1 VSSRPNILLI
11 TTDQHR
17 YDAVGFM
24 GSREVQTPHLD
35 ALAAAGVVF
44 ERTYVTNPVCM
55 ASRATWLT
63 GQFPDTHGVRRNG
76 IPAPDVPWGLG
87 RTLHREGW
95 RTGLFGKTHFQP
107 LRRDFDPGYEYPNW
121 HDGDDY
127 YGFTT
132 RAITHDLKDYVP
144 TGQRADPARAYKVDD
159 YLAWIEAN
167 HPELSALARREGL
180 AHDGVPI
187 APELWTSQIPPEL
200 HQSTW
205 IADRTIEFMDAQDGD
220 PFFAWCSFVDPHHP
234 FNAPQAYRDRYDAD
248 SFDPPIWA
256 DDELSRRSR
265 YHHTRYNKGKDVW
278 AQHWRE
284 YRAHYYAMISLI
296 DDQVGR
302 MLAYLQQSGKAD
314 NTLVIFTADHGEMLG
329 DHGVNRKGFFHYEP
343 LIRVPWVLRLPG
355 MLPAGLRQPGIV
367 QSVDL
372 PATLV
377 DLAGVAVPTEF
388 QGISLASWC
397 RGERTDSPRPYA
409 LVTNGTPGPDHDPD
423 PELRTLVTDRWKL
436 NYYTGDHH
444 VELDDL
450 QTNPQE
456 TAPLDIAHHSVLVQD
471 LMGKLID
478 ATGAAIGQGHHTG
491 RW

>member
-1 VSSRPNILLI
+1 VSSCPNILLI

-24 GSREVQTPHLD
+24 GSREVKTPHLD

-63 GQFPDTHGVRRNG
+63 GQFPDAHGVRRNG

-87 RTLHREGW
+87 RTLAGQGW

-107 LRRDFDPGYEYPNW
+107 LRRDFDAAYSYPNW
-121 HDGDDY
+121 RDGDDY

-132 RAITHDLKDYVP
+132 RAITHDLKDYLP
-144 TGQRADPARAYKVDD
+144 DGQRADRARAYNVDD
-159 YLAWIEAN
+159 YLAWIEAH
-167 HPELSALARREGL
+167 HPDLSTLARREGL
-180 AHDGVPI
+180 ADDVVPA

-205 IADRTIEFMDAQDGD
+205 VADRTIDFMDAHEDA

-234 FNAPQAYRDRYDAD
+234 FNAPQAYRDLYDAAQFK
-248 SFDPPIWA
+248 SPVWC
-256 DDELSRRSR
+256 DDELSGRSI
-265 YHHTRYNKGKDVW
+265 YHHTRYNKGKAVW

-284 YRAHYYAMISLI
+284 YRAQYYAMITLI

-302 MLAYLQQSGKAD
+302 LLAYLRRSGQAD
-314 NTLVIFTADHGEMLG
+314 NTLVIFTSDHGEMLG

-343 LIRVPWVLRLPG
+343 LIRLPWTISWPGVLPG
-355 MLPAGLRQPGIV
+355 GLRQSGIV

-372 PATLV
+372 PATIL
-377 DLAGVAVPTEF
+377 DLAGVSVPEEF
-388 QGISLASWC
+388 QGISLAPWC
-397 RGERTDSPRPYA
+397 RGERTDAPRPYA
-409 LVTNGTPGPDHDPD
+409 LITNGTPGPDHDPN

-436 NYYTGDHH
+436 NYYSGGHI
-444 VELDDL
+444 ELDDL
-450 QTNPQE
+450 HQDPLE
-456 TAPLDIAHHSVLVQD
+456 TAPLDVAQHPKLVQD
-471 LMGKLID
+471 LMSKLID
-478 ATGAAIGQGHHTG
+478 ATSAAIAQGPHIG